1 MDHVLPHSL
10 NSDSPPHS
18 LFHHHPYFNS
28 SLYPDAPLF
37 YPSMIPD
44 HLIPHVS
51 LIHPPTSPQPIPI
64 LHVALHSSTP
74 IQWNARVIP
83 TRMDM
88 NDPPSPEWEP
98 NPQQEVPPT
107 SPPSPTGPTDCP
119 RHIWPRRRR
128 STRRVFATPSSPAPQ
143 ARKNMANGDVA
154 LPFPIVNFLTGE
166 EMMSSVDLHL
176 NKLVI
181 TRFSE
186 SLRTLAASIISC
198 LG

>member
-1 MDHVLPHSL
+1 
-10 NSDSPPHS
+10 
-18 LFHHHPYFNS
+18 
-28 SLYPDAPLF
+28 
-37 YPSMIPD
+37 MIPD

-88 NDPPSPEWEP
+88 NDPPLSEWET

-119 RHIWPRRRR
+119 RHIWPRRR
-128 STRRVFATPSSPAPQ
+128 STRRVFATPLSPAPQ

-181 TRFSE
+181 THFSE